1 MVGGAVRTEIQYVYE
16 ITEVVKVV
24 DGDSY
29 WLRVDV
35 GFRQENL
42 INVRLHGYDCP
53 ERNKGSVNERKK
65 AIEAH
70 KLAEEFLTVRGL
82 GGGQLWIKTYKDPDN
97 FGRWLGD
104 IWIGFSDWDANLGAE
119 LHHRQLASLWPTRWR
134 EEFDAA

>member
-1 MVGGAVRTEIQYVYE
+1 MTERQYVYK

-42 INVRLHGYDCP
+42 INVRLMGYDCP
-53 ERNKGSVNERKK
+53 EAHRGTPYEKERAIAAREIASQFLSMK
-65 AIEAH
+65 AAV
-70 KLAEEFLTVRGL
+70 LYVR
-82 GGGQLWIKTYKDPDN
+82 TEKDPDS

-104 IWIGFSDWDANLGAE
+104 IWWSTDRDEEDVHIGAYLKNL
-119 LHHRQLASLWPTRWR
+119 RLASVWPTRWR
-134 EEFDAA
+134 EEFGEMP